1 MMRHPALAGIRPSK
15 DHLAARVRYGA
26 FLTLTIVGIISCQ
39 RRDRKSSQPC
49 DVSTMRTS
57 SPSTAFAGVLPDSS
71 CAVQLAI
78 YALQGELHPLRV
90 DTFRRIDH
98 AYQISLLPVDRG
110 PGYVIVGGGGLV
122 EVKRGG
128 AIRIIE
134 RYR

>member
-1 MMRHPALAGIRPSK
+1 M
-15 DHLAARVRYGA
+15 
-26 FLTLTIVGIISCQ
+26 
-39 RRDRKSSQPC
+39 
-49 DVSTMRTS
+49 
-57 SPSTAFAGVLPDSS
+57 
-71 CAVQLAI
+71 AI

-122 EVKRGG
+122 EVKQGG